1 MTTLLLIDDDLELC
15 SLLKDLL
22 SLEGFDIEQAH
33 DGLSGL
39 KALHDGIDLILLDVM
54 MPKMNGMD
62 VLKELR
68 KTHITPVL
76 MLTAKG
82 EEMDRVLGLEL
93 GADDYLPK
101 PFGDREL
108 LARIRALLR
117 RAELIQKQQPSIKA
131 IDDLQLNLGQQE
143 VLCRESP
150 VPLTATEFQLLHCLI
165 EHAGQIIDKDTLSQQ
180 VLGKKLAPFDRSLD
194 VHISNLR
201 KKLPPRK
208 DDKPRIKTLRG
219 KGVLWLSE

>member
-1 MTTLLLIDDDLELC
+1 MTTLLLIDDDMELC
-15 SLLKDLL
+15 SLLTDLL

-39 KALHDGIDLILLDVM
+39 NALHDGIDLILLDVM

-68 KTHITPVL
+68 KTRITPVL

-143 VLCRESP
+143 VLCQGQP
-150 VPLTATEFQLLHCLI
+150 IQLTATEFQLLSYLV
-165 EHAGQIIDKDTLSQQ
+165 EHSGQIIDKNTLSYH
-180 VLGKKLAPFDRSLD
+180 VLGKHLAPFDRSLD

-208 DDKPRIKTLRG
+208 DQKPRIKTLRS
-219 KGVLWLSE
+219 KGILWLSE